1 VTGPRLSALVV
12 ARNEEAH
19 LDACLQTLRFADEL
33 VVVLDRS
40 TDRSGEIARA
50 AGAYVIEGA

>member
-1 VTGPRLSALVV
+1 VV

-40 TDRSGEIARA
+40 TDRSAAIARA
-50 AGAYVIEGA
+50 AGAHVIEGA